1 MQSRTRS
8 SLFRSLCEKR
18 RNANLLALLLCTSLV
33 DLYGMARNVTV
44 GLQSTGTLFF
54 FFCQLPFFFFSLSAP
69 LFTLHS
75 LLIFSLTVFFFFD
88 SVCFSLPRIF
98 FIESQI
104 SVFCSFFSFCFFLF
118 PFLMYWEMANK
129 LSDFASSFFF
139 VSVHHKTQLLF
150 FFSSLF
156 VSYFLSCFS
165 VSRLY
170 SNSLRASIGLVAG
183 FYVCSF

>member
-8 SLFRSLCEKR
+8 SLFRSICEKR

-54 FFCQLPFFFFSLSAP
+54 FFCQLPFFFFVKCSVIYASQLVN
-69 LFTLHS
+69 
-75 LLIFSLTVFFFFD
+75 LLIDRFFFFD

-139 VSVHHKTQLLF
+139 CVRPS
-150 FFSSLF
+150 
-156 VSYFLSCFS
+156 
-165 VSRLY
+165 
-170 SNSLRASIGLVAG
+170 
-183 FYVCSF
+183 